1 MGLNRQLR
9 AETRLSVYFILFL
22 ATGTGGFGGEVGA
35 IVDLLSKSTCADNES
50 TTNGAFGREVGA
62 IVDLLSKST
71 CADNE
76 STTNS
81 AFGGEVGAI
90 VDLLS
95 KSTRADNESTTKR
108 VLIKKKGFSFSADVL
123 Y

>member
-1 MGLNRQLR
+1 MRCDSE
-9 AETRLSVYFILFL
+9 AEDGV
-22 ATGTGGFGGEVGA
+22 
-35 IVDLLSKSTCADNES
+35 IVNLLSKSTH
-50 TTNGAFGREVGA
+50 
-62 IVDLLSKST
+62 
-71 CADNE
+71 ADNE

-90 VDLLS
+90 ADLLS

-108 VLIKKKGFSFSADVL
+108 VLFMKKGFSFSADVL

>member
-35 IVDLLSKSTCADNES
+35 IVDLLSKST
-50 TTNGAFGREVGA
+50 
-62 IVDLLSKST
+62 
-71 CADNE
+71 
-76 STTNS
+76 
-81 AFGGEVGAI
+81 
-90 VDLLS
+90 
-95 KSTRADNESTTKR
+95 RADNESTTKR

>member
-1 MGLNRQLR
+1 M
-9 AETRLSVYFILFL
+9 SS
-22 ATGTGGFGGEVGA
+22 GFEEERGA
-35 IVDLLSKSTCADNES
+35 IVDLFTQNVFS
-50 TTNGAFGREVGA
+50 G
-62 IVDLLSKST
+62 
-71 CADNE
+71 NE

-108 VLIKKKGFSFSADVL
+108 VLFMKKGFSFSADVL